1 MSNYLLAFRGTPNA
15 ASTAAQE
22 ATWANWFR
30 GLGPT
35 IVDTGH
41 RVGAFTTI
49 GSDGQPVQNGGS
61 EPLRGYSW
69 SRPTACRRLSSWPGP
84 AQSFRPEATSRSA
97 RRSTDAVLPVSHRR

>member
-1 MSNYLLAFRGTPNA
+1 KGEDQMSNYLLAFRGTPNA

-22 ATWANWFR
+22 AAWANWFR

-69 SRPTACRRLSSWPGP
+69 SRPAACRQAAVEL
-84 AQSFRPEATSRSA
+84 A
-97 RRSTDAVLPVSHRR
+97 RACPILQTGGHVEVGETFD

>member
-22 ATWANWFR
+22 AAWANWFR

-61 EPLRGYSW
+61 EPLRGYILV
-69 SRPTACRRLSSWPGP
+69 TADSLQ
-84 AQSFRPEATSRSA
+84 AAVELA
-97 RRSTDAVLPVSHRR
+97 RACPILQTGGHVEVGETFD

>member
-22 ATWANWFR
+22 AAWANWFR

-41 RVGAFTTI
+41 RVGAYTTI

-61 EPLRGYSW
+61 EPLRGYILV
-69 SRPTACRRLSSWPGP
+69 TADSLQ
-84 AQSFRPEATSRSA
+84 AAVELA
-97 RRSTDAVLPVSHRR
+97 RACPILQTGGHVEVGETFD